1 MSSSFYIWDA
11 KQHHPDVEIN
21 DLQQAEYYATTPQK
35 IGFTENLKKWLLD
48 VESII
53 TNPELA
59 ENFDEEIIKT
69 FSNVKGYFDFSKNI
83 FSLDNGLIAGSKYL
97 YKVLIET
104 LRQHD
109 LVAFDGGAYIF
120 FSRDKIFPDQQNI
133 ERILDAVKPVTK
145 EQLKQFKA
153 VPQTQ
158 EKLSIFADEWLEK
171 NRNTLHFCIT
181 KKNNQFNSLKSGFY
195 RDINPE
201 IYEGINILC
210 VNDRYTL
217 AYREIALT
225 SYIRL
230 RPKAILQITRRHCVN
245 DYIFQYLP
253 DIHGVE
259 GSASHFNQPKQ
270 LKSVLQQIHD
280 FLIYDETQHKH
291 IETLNEWLNYG
302 DEKYYI
308 KGGSVLHRLIL
319 AKYLSDP
326 LYDKLVEDAL
336 PYVKMDKY
344 FKDITVEKADA
355 EVQRR
360 LDELLSR

>member
-1 MSSSFYIWDA
+1 MSSSFYVWDA
-11 KQHHPDVEIN
+11 KQHHPDVEIS

-35 IGFTENLKKWLLD
+35 IGFTDKLKNWLLD
-48 VESII
+48 VESIV

-69 FSNVKGYFDFSKNI
+69 FSNVKGYFGFSKNV
-83 FSLDNGLIAGSKYL
+83 FSIENGLLAGSKYL

-109 LVAFDGGAYIF
+109 LVAFDSGSYIF
-120 FSRDKIFPDQQNI
+120 FSRKKIFPDQQNI
-133 ERILDAVKPVTK
+133 ERMLDTVKPITK
-145 EQLKQFKA
+145 EELEQFKA

-158 EKLSIFADEWLEK
+158 EKLSIFASDWLEK
-171 NRNTLHFCIT
+171 NRNTLNFHKT
-181 KKNNQFNSLKSGFY
+181 KKNNQFNSLKSGIY
-195 RDINPE
+195 RDISSE

-210 VNDRYTL
+210 VNDNSKL
-217 AYREIALT
+217 AYREVYLI
-225 SYIRL
+225 SYVQL
-230 RPKAILQITRRHCVN
+230 KPKAILQISRTH
-245 DYIFQYLP
+245 YINGYDFQYLP

-259 GSASHFNQPKQ
+259 GSASHFNQPEQ
-270 LKSVLQQIHD
+270 LQSVLQQIHD
-280 FLIYDETQHKH
+280 FLIYDETQHKN
-291 IETLNEWLNYG
+291 IETLNQWLNYG
-302 DEKYYI
+302 DEKFYI

-319 AKYLSDP
+319 AKYLGDP
-326 LYDKLVEDAL
+326 LYGKLVEEAL
-336 PYVKMDKY
+336 PYVKKDKY

>member
-1 MSSSFYIWDA
+1 MSSLFYIWDA
-11 KQHHPDVEIN
+11 GQHHPDATIET
-21 DLQQAEYYATTPQK
+21 LEQAEYYATNSQST
-35 IGFTENLKKWLLD
+35 GFTDKLKNWLLD
-48 VESII
+48 VESIV
-53 TNPELA
+53 TNPELT

-69 FSNVKGYFDFSKNI
+69 FSNVKGYFNFSKNI
-83 FSLDNGLIAGSKYL
+83 FSIDNGLLAGSKYL

-109 LVAFDGGAYIF
+109 LVAFDSGSYIF
-120 FSRDKIFPDQQNI
+120 FSRNKIFPDQQNI
-133 ERILDAVKPVTK
+133 ERMLDAVKPITK
-145 EQLKQFKA
+145 EELEQFKA

-171 NRNTLHFCIT
+171 NRATLHFYKAQ
-181 KKNNQFNSLKSGFY
+181 KKNQFNSLKSGLY

-201 IYEGINILC
+201 IYESINILC

-225 SYIRL
+225 SYIQL
-230 RPKAILQITRRHCVN
+230 RPKAILQITRRHYVN

-253 DIHGVE
+253 DIHGIE
-259 GSASHFNQPKQ
+259 GNAIHFNQPEQ

-280 FLIYDETQHKH
+280 FLIYAESQHKD
-291 IETLNEWLNYG
+291 IETLNQWLNYG

-319 AKYLSDP
+319 AKYLGDP
-326 LYDKLVEDAL
+326 LYDRLVEDAL